1 MLDQVQIDQ
10 FHREGFL
17 VARNVVPREVVH
29 ALRNEI
35 EATVDRQARKLRDR
49 GEITE
54 VHEDADFLRRTALL
68 HVQSPSILDP
78 LAHGSHTGPA
88 MFNLLTCPP
97 VLDIMEQLLGPEI
110 RVSSIYRLRPKLPGL
125 AEGVI
130 PWHQDSAYFHSC
142 ADDDLVPTF
151 WVPLMNATVETG
163 CMEVL
168 PGCHRGGVIRHYWA
182 DLKAPGL
189 SVHPDHMPDVDP
201 VPVPADVGD
210 AVMMTNL
217 TPHRSTDNVS
227 GLIRWSAD
235 LRYSSPDAGDY
246 GPNEASFLGRS
257 KSRPDDVVTDWRKFE
272 AIRVNHVPSTRIDRV
287 WLRHDEETFQHPEK
301 RLDLAQ

>member
-1 MLDQVQIDQ
+1 MLDQVQIEQ

-17 VARNVVPREVVH
+17 IARNVVPREVIH
-29 ALRNEI
+29 ALQNEI
-35 EATVDRQARKLRDR
+35 EATIDRQAQMLRDR

-54 VHEDADFLRRTALL
+54 MHEDADFLHRATLL
-68 HVQSPSILDP
+68 HAQSPSILDP
-78 LAHGSHTGPA
+78 LAHGTHAGPA
-88 MFNLLTCPP
+88 IFNLLTCPA

-110 RVSSIYRLRPKLPGL
+110 LVSSIYRLRPKLPGL
-125 AEGVI
+125 EEGVI

-168 PGCHRGGVIRHYWA
+168 PGCHRRGVIRHYWA

-189 SVHPDHMPDVDP
+189 SVHPDHMPDVKP
-201 VPVPADVGD
+201 LPVPADVGD

-227 GLIRWSAD
+227 GVIRWSAD
-235 LRYSSPDAGDY
+235 LRYNSPEAGDY
-246 GPNEASFLGRS
+246 GPNEAPFLGRS
-257 KSRPDDVVTDWRKFE
+257 RVRPENVVTDWRAFK
-272 AIRVNHVPSTRIDRV
+272 AIRRNHVPSTRIDRT
-287 WLRHDEETFQHPEK
+287 WLRYDQETFQNPEK